1 MRILRSLVLG
11 IPSYWRIRAKDR
23 YFSTCIYLV
32 LYFLLVYRM
41 YIQKVSSR
49 WVMYMNLHTAKNE
62 LRARAPMVQPAM
74 LAVETL
80 LVVSVS
86 YMLVGI
92 FA

>member
-1 MRILRSLVLG
+1 
-11 IPSYWRIRAKDR
+11 
-23 YFSTCIYLV
+23 
-32 LYFLLVYRM
+32 
-41 YIQKVSSR
+41 
-49 WVMYMNLHTAKNE
+49 MYMNLHTAKNE